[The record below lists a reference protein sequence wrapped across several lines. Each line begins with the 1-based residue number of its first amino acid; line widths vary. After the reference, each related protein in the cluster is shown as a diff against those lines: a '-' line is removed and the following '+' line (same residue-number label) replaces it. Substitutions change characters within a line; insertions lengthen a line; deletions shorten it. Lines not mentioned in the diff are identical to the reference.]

1 MGEANVTVICVT
13 SFRELHGG
21 LVWAGFPGLD
31 TVLPSDL
38 AARLEAS
45 GKVKILAPREPKPA
59 ARPSR
64 LGAEKE

>member
-1 MGEANVTVICVT
+1 MTEANVTVVCVE

-21 LVWAGFPGLD
+21 LVWAAFPGLD
-31 TVLPSDL
+31 TVLPSVL
-38 AARLEAS
+38 AARLEAA
-45 GKVKILAPREPKPA
+45 GKVKIIAPSEPKSA